1 LVRRRHTEPG
11 GPVEA
16 AIAPTAAPARI
27 PPAAWVAG
35 LTVVVLWATAFP
47 AIRVAVPGL
56 GVVGLSATRLVV
68 ASVTLLGLA
77 PLLKIRR
84 PRRGD
89 LPRMVACGFFGMAA
103 YQLLLNWG
111 ELSVPAGTASMIV
124 AAAPLI
130 STAIAMC
137 FLGETVSLMRA
148 AGMAVAVTGVIV
160 VCASRAGFSAH
171 STVWFV
177 VAAMIAQGIYHP
189 LIKPLLSR
197 YTGVEVATYAIISGT
212 VLTTAAWPT
221 GWVAP
226 HTVSV
231 SGWLAAI
238 YLGVL
243 PTALGFVLWGYAVAR
258 MPVATSTALL
268 YLVPSLA
275 VLIAFLWLGEVPLIT
290 EIAGGAVVV
299 AGVLTVA
306 QGDHAWTLLQRHLG
320 RPSKRERPPAT
331 GPPTHGSC

>member
-1 LVRRRHTEPG
+1 VRRRHTEPV
-11 GPVEA
+11 GPVA
-16 AIAPTAAPARI
+16 AVAPAPTSASARI
-27 PPAAWVAG
+27 PPGAWVAG
-35 LTVVVLWATAFP
+35 LAVVVLWATAFP

-68 ASVTLLGLA
+68 ASVTLLMLA

-111 ELSVPAGTASMIV
+111 EISVPAGTASMIV

-130 STAIAMC
+130 STAIAMS
-137 FLGETVSLMRA
+137 FLGETVSVVRA
-148 AGMAVAVTGVIV
+148 VGMAVAVIGVIV
-160 VCASRAGFSAH
+160 VCASRAGLSAH

-189 LIKPLLSR
+189 LIKPLLRR
-197 YTGVEVATYAIISGT
+197 YTGVEVATYAIIAGT
-212 VLTTAAWPT
+212 VQTAAWLPV

-226 HTVSV
+226 QAVPLPV
-231 SGWLAAI
+231 WLAAV

-275 VLIAFLWLGEVPLIT
+275 VLIAFFWLGEVPVLT
-290 EIAGGAVVV
+290 EIAGGAVVIV
-299 AGVLTVA
+299 GVLTVA
-306 QGDHAWTLLQRHLG
+306 QGDHVWTLLLRRRN
-320 RPSKRERPPAT
+320 RPPKRESPSAT
-331 GPPTHGSC
+331 NPPTYDSG